1 MFWIFHSDRQ
11 NDSYHG
17 RYKFEQYLTS
27 ATPQAPPDTSAPV
40 NENEEFCCLFR
51 SKVHEAGLFMAELSN
66 LYICQVGGM
75 SLVYGAEMDAYDSKE
90 KVHSGEK
97 LKPEKFVEMKTSRI
111 VENERQDRTFR
122 RFKILKW

>member
-1 MFWIFHSDRQ
+1 
-11 NDSYHG
+11 
-17 RYKFEQYLTS
+17 
-27 ATPQAPPDTSAPV
+27 
-40 NENEEFCCLFR
+40 
-51 SKVHEAGLFMAELSN
+51 
-66 LYICQVGGM
+66 M

-90 KVHSGEK
+90 KMHSGEK